1 MRTPNTQCQICQKP
15 LYRRPSD
22 LARYSSVCCR
32 DCRSDLYKQKEPSPN
47 LKLGRQKGTNHLEG
61 IPKSKASNK
70 KRSESH
76 KNWCR
81 ENPDK
86 VKKRGKKIRGEKH
99 YKWRGG
105 TTKLNKSIRQ
115 MTENRKWMEEVKLR
129 DKKCLFCG
137 STEELEADHI
147 ISLAELL
154 EKHNI
159 KNRDDARKFEQ
170 LWDIKNGRT
179 LCRRCHYKKDN
190 RKYTKY
196 GYGRRK
202 TIQQNAR

>member
-1 MRTPNTQCQICQKP
+1 MRTPNTQCQVCRKP
-15 LYRRPSD
+15 LYRRKFEIAK
-22 LARYSSVCCR
+22 ARYFSCIKH
-32 DCRSDLYKQKEPSPN
+32 RSELQKKYPLTVKQIES

-61 IPKSKASNK
+61 IPKSKESNK
-70 KRSESH
+70 KRSVSH
-76 KNWCR
+76 KRWCR
-81 ENPDK
+81 ENPEK
-86 VKKRGKKIRGEKH
+86 IKQRGEKIRGEKH

-115 MTENRKWMEEVKLR
+115 MTENRKWMEAVKLR

-159 KNRDDARKFEQ
+159 KNRDDARKCKQ

-179 LCRRCHYKKDN
+179 LCRMCHYKKDN
-190 RKYTKY
+190 RKYSKY
-196 GYGRRK
+196 GHGRRK
-202 TIQQNAR
+202 TI